1 MDRRRFLRT
10 SCQACAALAII
21 PVAASLEGCA
31 STSKLAITDGV
42 LTMPLDN
49 LRKDGSA
56 IVKADGLSNKL
67 MISKRADGSFSAVE
81 LNCPHKNGPLKEK
94 GGQLVCDWHGS
105 AFELDGKLL
114 KGPSKSGLKSYPVE
128 AEGTMLRVRVG

>member
-10 SCQACAALAII
+10 SCQACAALALV

-31 STSKLAITDGV
+31 TTGKLVMTDGV
-42 LTMPLDN
+42 VNVPLDT
-49 LRKDGSA
+49 LGKSGSA
-56 IVKADGLSNKL
+56 IVKAEGVANKI
-67 MISKRADGSFSAVE
+67 MIARRDDGSYSAVE

-105 AFELDGKLL
+105 TFDLEGHLK
-114 KGPSKSGLKSYPVE
+114 KGPAKTDLKRYTVDVDGP
-128 AEGTMLRVRVG
+128 MLRVRVA